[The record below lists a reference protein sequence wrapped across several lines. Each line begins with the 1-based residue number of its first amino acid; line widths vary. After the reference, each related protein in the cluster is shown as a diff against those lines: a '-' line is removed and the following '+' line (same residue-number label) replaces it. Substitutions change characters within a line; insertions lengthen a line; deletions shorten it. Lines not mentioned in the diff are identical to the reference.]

1 MDYSNM
7 TKYTSS
13 SLSETL
19 KIAKDL
25 AKTLKPNDIIA
36 YSGSMGMGKTAFT
49 RGLVQALGGGDIV
62 SSPTFAII
70 NQYDCPNLIVY
81 HFDMYRVETWD
92 DLYST
97 AFFDYLDTGAIMII
111 EWSENITGALPEDV
125 IYVDI
130 AMGENEDSRIIS
142 IDRR

>member
-1 MDYSNM
+1 M
-7 TKYTSS
+7 TKYTST
-13 SLSETL
+13 SLNETL

-49 RGLVQALGGGDIV
+49 RGLVEGLGGGDIV

-97 AFFDYLDTGAIMII
+97 AFFDYLDTGAIIII
-111 EWSENITGALPEDV
+111 EWSENITAALPENV

-130 AMGENEDSRIIS
+130 ALGEDENSRIIS